1 MESFARL
8 VRSRWIRGAVGIGY
22 GWVLGLAGLRL
33 IGQALPAGIP
43 LAAGGACLGYLQAL
57 ALVTDAVRPG
67 TGEPGVLDDG
77 LMVDMAWTF
86 VGLSLALIPRL
97 AAAVGLL

>member
-1 MESFARL
+1 MESFARFI
-8 VRSRWIRGAVGIGY
+8 RNPWARGAVGIGY

-33 IGQALPAGIP
+33 IGETFPAGIP
-43 LAAGGACLGYLQAL
+43 LAAGAACLGYLWAL
-57 ALVTDAVRPG
+57 ALVTDAVRAG
-67 TGEPGVLDDG
+67 TSEPGVLDDG

-97 AAAVGLL
+97 VALMGLL